1 MSFGKMNTTIDIF
14 SNAPTKD
21 SEGFA
26 TETDTVLATIQ
37 AYKEDRH
44 GTERWANMSVF
55 SDASTLFRFRKI
67 PDLVVDTT
75 MGINVGDD
83 HYRILSVEDVRGR
96 GMYIEILAEL
106 LKPSMR

>member
-1 MSFGKMNTTIDIF
+1 MNTPIDIF

-26 TETDTVLATIQ
+26 TETDTVLATIR

-44 GTERWANMSVF
+44 GTERWANMAVF
-55 SDASTLFRFRKI
+55 SDASTLFKFRKI

-75 MGINVGDD
+75 MGINCGGD
-83 HYRILSVEDVRGR
+83 HYRILSAEDVRGR
-96 GMYIEILAEL
+96 GMYVEVLAEL